1 VKEGSGNPEASQLT
15 TIGFV
20 SFTVRFCGKV
30 VNWTGTK
37 QKSKM
42 KIFLRISYLSLI
54 KEYQ

>member
-1 VKEGSGNPEASQLT
+1 VKEGSGKPEASQLT

-20 SFTVRFCGKV
+20 SFTVRFCGDV

-42 KIFLRISYLSLI
+42 ELNY
-54 KEYQ
+54 